1 MSASI
6 DPAQNRL
13 PIERRVRVRQSDGA
27 LSAPEPISHFSAVRA
42 WVLIGNPGAG
52 KTDAFKERS
61 AAEGGDYITARNFVD
76 LEQSPT
82 VSLLFVDGLD
92 EIAAGNALGFT
103 ALGQMRTKL
112 QRMGTPK
119 FRISCRE
126 ADWRGSTDSE
136 ALRHLVGEKDFLEL
150 HLEPL
155 NSQEVEEL
163 IAHWQPSS
171 AQKAADFIKEAE
183 KHNLDGLLD
192 NPQTLRMLVE
202 ATASGWPANK
212 TQTYQMACAKLMRE
226 HNDQWLAVTREDAHP
241 DDELLQA
248 AGYLCSLM
256 LLSGGASL
264 ALQRPGNKQKDVL
277 SLPQLRSNESA
288 PDIGLCRAALH
299 TRLFRGNGS
308 GEFFPVHRTVAEYL
322 AAQYIAKRINAGLP
336 SKRVLALMLGEDAGV
351 VPELRGLHA
360 WLAATATGNL
370 RMEFIDRDPLGVIL
384 NGDVQSFTRSE
395 KLRVLDALSN
405 EAKRYIYFR
414 SQNWVSQP
422 FGALATADMEGDFRS
437 LLRSSDRS
445 PAHMALID
453 CVLDAIAHGQRM
465 PGLNAELEKV
475 VRDTSYWPGSRT
487 EALRILI
494 AFDRRD
500 DKWSISRTLLEDI
513 HAGIVEDS
521 EDELLGTLL
530 LAMYPGQLS
539 PAEIWSHFRKP
550 KSNALLGSYWRFW
563 HDLPGKSAPDDDI
576 PILLDAIIARSYQ
589 LSNQHDHLRSAR
601 IVGELLV
608 KGVRQVGSML
618 TISHLYQWLSLG
630 LGPHYHSP
638 LEQEHKEALGEW
650 LKNHP
655 AKYKA
660 LFEFGLYL
668 ELETKKSGMSLIWPV
683 RRHLYDA
690 PMPHDADNWYL
701 SLAKKS
707 PHKELRRELVAEAF
721 HLTEVKRGADDA
733 LQLIEVW
740 RVTHP
745 DDATWVDEFLQRPY
759 PRQGLDQE
767 SIDLEIEYKNR
778 TREEEQ
784 QKLAFFQRTL
794 PGFLEGPAD
803 LGALIEISNAY
814 LNFFHHSNET
824 TPDTRLLELLN
835 QNQEWRELALHGL
848 RQCLFRKDLPTASD
862 IVELNAQGRRYNLAT
877 PCMAAM
883 ALRWAE
889 NSATA
894 LELPDPVIETMVAF
908 RLTNDYDTTPEWF
921 KRLTTTRPDI
931 LALVMGPLINA
942 QVTAKKEHVDGLYA
956 LAHDADY
963 AEIAKLITPA
973 LLKNF
978 PSKAHNKQLKS
989 LRLLIVSLMT
999 SLDKPVQLE
1008 IIADKLGGKPS
1019 DVAQHVYWFTAGLQ
1033 AAPDLYLNTARQ
1045 YIAHTQ
1051 TRISHLIELV
1061 HEQREREGSRIALPV
1076 AALEFL
1082 IEILGPRCTPRWP
1095 NQSGWVSPAME
1106 LGRYVE
1112 GLISTLAGNHD
1123 DDAMQALAALLQHK
1137 TLKQW
1142 EDSLRRAMFDQ
1153 RLTRRKASFQPA
1165 SVTKVSS
1172 TLANLTPA
1180 NAADLWALTLD
1191 HLQQLAHEIRNGN
1204 TNGYRQYWAGGKS
1217 KLEDE
1222 CRDNLLF
1229 ALRPRLS
1236 PLSVSAEPEGRYADE
1251 KCADIKVSS
1260 QGYHIPIEIKREMH
1274 RGLWSA
1280 ISNQLIARYTRELA
1294 SDGYGIF
1301 LVFWFG
1307 GTGQPVAGDG
1317 GTKPKT
1323 ASELQER
1330 LQRTVP
1336 AGYENKITVLVVD
1349 CSLRPAGKVR

>member
-1 MSASI
+1 MTPTPKAT
-6 DPAQNRL
+6 PERL
-13 PIERRVRVRQSDGA
+13 PIERRVRVRQADGV
-27 LSAPEPISHFSAVRA
+27 LSAPEPVSHFSAVHA

-52 KTDAFKERS
+52 KTDVFKERS
-61 AAEGGDYITARNFVD
+61 AAEGGEYITARNFVD
-76 LEQSPT
+76 LEPPST
-82 VSLLFVDGLD
+82 ELLFIDGLD
-92 EIAAGNALGFT
+92 EIAAGNALGST
-103 ALGQMRTKL
+103 ALGQIRTKL

-126 ADWRGSTDSE
+126 ADWRGSTDSA
-136 ALRHLVGEKDFLEL
+136 ALRHLVGGKGFLEL

-163 IAHWQPSS
+163 IAHWQLSS
-171 AQKAADFIKEAE
+171 AQQAADFIKEAE
-183 KHNLDGLLD
+183 KHSLDGLLD

-212 TQTYQMACAKLMRE
+212 TQTYQMACAKLVRE
-226 HNDQWLAVTREDAHP
+226 HNDQWLAVTREDTHP

-264 ALQRPGNKQKDVL
+264 ALQRPGSNQKDVL
-277 SLPQLRSNESA
+277 SLPELRSYESA

-370 RMEFIDRDPLGVIL
+370 RIELIDRDPLGVIL
-384 NGDVQSFTRSE
+384 NGDVRNFTHLE
-395 KLRVLDALSN
+395 KLRVLNALSN
-405 EAKRYIYFR
+405 EAKRYTYFR
-414 SQNWVSQP
+414 SQNWASQP
-422 FGALATADMEGDFRS
+422 FGALATADMEEDFRG
-437 LLRSSDRS
+437 LLRSADRS
-445 PAHMALID
+445 PAHMALVD

-465 PGLNAELEKV
+465 PGLNAELEHV
-475 VRDTSYWPGSRT
+475 VSDVSYWPGSRK

-494 AFDRRD
+494 AFDRSD
-500 DKWSISRTLLEDI
+500 GKWSISRKLLEDI
-513 HAGIVEDS
+513 HTGKVEDS

-530 LAMYPGQLS
+530 LALYPGQL
-539 PAEIWSHFRKP
+539 PPTEIWAHFKKP

-563 HDLPGKSAPDDDI
+563 HDLPGKIAPDDDI
-576 PILLDAIIARSYQ
+576 PILLDALIARGYQ

-601 IVGELLV
+601 MVGELLV
-608 KGVRQVGSML
+608 NGVRQVGLIL
-618 TISHLYQWLSLG
+618 TIPHLYQWLSLG

-638 LEQEHKEALGEW
+638 LEQEYKEALGEW
-650 LKNHP
+650 LKDHP
-655 AKYKA
+655 DQYKA
-660 LFEFGLYL
+660 LFEFGLRL
-668 ELETKKSGMSLIWPV
+668 ELEAKKTGMSLVWPV

-690 PMPHDADNWYL
+690 PMPHDADRWYL
-701 SLAKKS
+701 SLAEKATQE
-707 PHKELRRELVAEAF
+707 ELRRQLVVEAF
-721 HLTEVKRGADDA
+721 HLTEAKRGADDA
-733 LQLIEVW
+733 LQLIEAW
-740 RVTHP
+740 RETHT
-745 DDATWVDEFLQRPY
+745 DDATWIDGFLQRPY

-767 SIDLEIEYKNR
+767 SIALEIEYKNR

-784 QKLAFFQRTL
+784 QKIAFFERAL

-803 LGALIEISNAY
+803 LGALIEISDAY

-835 QNQEWRELALHGL
+835 QNQEWKELALHGL

-862 IVELNAQGRRYNLAT
+862 IVELNTQGRRYNLAT

-883 ALRWAE
+883 ALRWTE

-894 LELPDPVIETMVAF
+894 LELPAPVLEAMVAF

-921 KRLTTTRPDI
+921 KHLITTRADI
-931 LALVMGPLINA
+931 PAFVMGPLINA
-942 QVTAKKEHVDGLYA
+942 QVAAKKEHVDGLYA

-973 LLKNF
+973 LLKDF
-978 PSKAHNKQLKS
+978 PSKAHKKQLKS
-989 LRLLIVSLMT
+989 LRLLIVSLMI

-1019 DVAQHVYWFTAGLQ
+1019 DVAQRVYWFTAGLQ
-1033 AAPDLYLNTARQ
+1033 VAPDLYLNAARQ
-1045 YIAHTQ
+1045 YVAHTQ
-1051 TRISHLIELV
+1051 ARISHLIELV
-1061 HEQREREGSRIALPV
+1061 HEQREREDSRIALPV

-1095 NQSGWVSPAME
+1095 DQSGWVSPAME

-1112 GLISTLAGNHD
+1112 GLISMLAGNHD
-1123 DDAMQALAALLQHK
+1123 DDALQALAALLRHK

-1165 SVTKVSS
+1165 SVTKVSD

-1180 NAADLWALTLD
+1180 NAADLWALTLH

-1204 TNGYRQYWAGGKS
+1204 TNDYRQYWTGEKAEI
-1217 KLEDE
+1217 EDN
-1222 CRDNLLF
+1222 CRDRLLSD
-1229 ALRPRLS
+1229 LKIRLA
-1236 PLSVSAEPEGRYADE
+1236 PLGINAEPEGRYADE
-1251 KCADIKVSS
+1251 KRADIKVCA
-1260 QGYHIPIEIKREMH
+1260 QGYNIPIEIKREMH
-1274 RGLWSA
+1274 RDLWSA
-1280 ISNQLIARYTRELA
+1280 ISNQLIARYSRELV
-1294 SDGYGIF
+1294 SDGYGIY

-1317 GTKPKT
+1317 GTRPKT
-1323 ASELQER
+1323 AVELQER

-1336 AGYENKITVLVVD
+1336 AGYEHKITVLVVD
-1349 CSLRPAGKVR
+1349 CSLRPAGKVK